1 MSSESAPYQPPE
13 HDSEFGG
20 VRDFVPKSDCV
31 PKSDWHIRIVYLLPT
46 TLYLAG
52 ALALQGILT
61 LSGLNVSGVSLPV
74 TSVIFGSLALP
85 ASVYTGNY
93 YRLRDQNNFG
103 TMIVMV
109 CIHLVQHTFILF
121 GAAIVLLMF
130 S

>member
-1 MSSESAPYQPPE
+1 MSSESDPYQPPE

-20 VRDFVPKSDCV
+20 VRDFV

-52 ALALQGILT
+52 ALALRGILT
-61 LSGLNVSGVSLPV
+61 LSGLKFSGVSLPA
-74 TSVIFGSLALP
+74 TWVIFGALALP
-85 ASVYTGNY
+85 ASVYTANY

-109 CIHLVQHTFILF
+109 CIHFVQRAFILF